1 MAGVFKFFTALLAKI
16 VGFAKWLLL
25 VFAQIFKDA
34 WNMVTDVVCWVF
46 EQTLSIA
53 ASALDAI
60 AIPFNPQT
68 YYAMIPADAA
78 NMLGYVGV
86 PQAITLI
93 VGALVVRFLLQT
105 IPFVRWGS

>member
-16 VGFAKWLLL
+16 VGFAKWLQL

-68 YYAMIPADAA
+68 YYAMIQRRRLTCWA
-78 NMLGYVGV
+78 MWVYLR
-86 PQAITLI
+86 L
-93 VGALVVRFLLQT
+93 
-105 IPFVRWGS
+105 